1 MEVMMAQESPEY
13 AAMKESLQ
21 AKTGKAWDEWLHIA
35 RSSGIAKH
43 GELVKYLKDTYSIG
57 HGYAN
62 RIAHDVNQSAADM
75 TDDSQQLIEQ
85 QYGGAKAVLRPIY
98 DKLMA
103 EIGAF
108 GDDVQFVPMKAY
120 VSVKRKKQFA
130 ILHPATNTRFE
141 LGIKLK
147 DAPADTRLETGGFNG
162 MVSHRVKIL
171 TIDEVDQQVLG
182 WLRQAYE
189 GAG

>member
-1 MEVMMAQESPEY
+1 MMAQESPEFT
-13 AAMKESLQ
+13 AMKVNLQ
-21 AKTGKAWDEWLHIA
+21 AKTGKAWDEWLKIA
-35 RSSGIAKH
+35 RDSGIDKH
-43 GELVKYLKDTYSIG
+43 GALVKHLKDTYSIG

-62 RIAHDVNQSAADM
+62 LIAHDVNKSAAEM
-75 TDDSQQLIEQ
+75 ADDTQQFVEQ
-85 QYGGAKAVLRPIY
+85 QYAGAKAALRPIY
-98 DKLMA
+98 DRLVA

-130 ILHPATNTRFE
+130 ILQPATHTRFE
-141 LGIKLK
+141 VGIKLK
-147 DAPADTRLETGGFNG
+147 DAPADSRLETGGFNG

-171 TIDEVDQQVLG
+171 TIDEVDTQVIS

>member
-1 MEVMMAQESPEY
+1 MAQENPEFT
-13 AAMKESLQ
+13 AMKENLQ
-21 AKTGKAWDEWLHIA
+21 AKTGKAWDEWLQLA
-35 RSSGIAKH
+35 RNSGISKH
-43 GELVKYLKDTYSIG
+43 GELIKYLKDTYSIG

-62 RIAHDVNQSAADM
+62 LIAHDVNQSAAEM
-75 TDDSQQLIEQ
+75 ADDPQAFVEK
-85 QYGGAKAVLRPIY
+85 QYAGAKAALRPIY
-98 DKLMA
+98 DRLVG
-103 EIGAF
+103 EIGAM

-130 ILHPATNTRFE
+130 ILQAATNTRFE

-182 WLRQAYE
+182 WLRQAYD